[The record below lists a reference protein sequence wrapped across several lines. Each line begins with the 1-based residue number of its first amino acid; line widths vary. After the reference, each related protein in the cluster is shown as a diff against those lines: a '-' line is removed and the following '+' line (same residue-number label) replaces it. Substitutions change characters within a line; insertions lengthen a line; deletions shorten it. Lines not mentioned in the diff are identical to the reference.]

1 MVATVQY
8 RGHMKRYLRLFLN
21 KPSNRDELL
30 LSESI
35 GVRFVNIVFLFTS
48 LFIFIMLA
56 LSIQN
61 GVGDKK
67 YLLSMIV
74 FLNGV
79 AYLWFSFKAHN
90 HAKYVIQVTSLN
102 DLKIMKLNFYKNYLL
117 IIGIPYMSL
126 VLWYL
131 FDDKLVMFW
140 KMNGLCVGTL
150 VGIYYFDWKRFERSR
165 NDYFN
170 FFIS

>member
-1 MVATVQY
+1 
-8 RGHMKRYLRLFLN
+8 MKRYLRLFLN

-35 GVRFVNIVFLFTS
+35 GARFVNIVFLFTS
-48 LFIFIMLA
+48 LFIFIALA

-67 YLLSMIV
+67 YLLSIII
-74 FLNGV
+74 FFNGG
-79 AYLWFSFKAHN
+79 AYLWFSLKAHN
-90 HAKYVIQVTSLN
+90 HAKHVIQVTSLN

-126 VLWYL
+126 VLWCL
-131 FDDKLVMFW
+131 FADKLAMFW
-140 KMNGLCVGTL
+140 KMNGLCVVTL
-150 VGIYYFDWKRFERSR
+150 VAIYYFDWKRFERSR
-165 NDYFN
+165 NDYSN